1 MRANVGKSLAL
12 LTFGLVLSLVLAE
25 VALRVVGV
33 RFDASLY
40 GDDPI
45 TGWRLRP
52 NASGWWVSE
61 GHAYVRIN
69 SVGMHDREYPLDKP
83 ADTVRIAVLG
93 DSVTAAVQVDVR
105 RNFTRVLEQRLA
117 ACEAYR
123 GKRVEVMNFG
133 VPGFG
138 TAQELLTFRH
148 RALPYHPD
156 AVILAFFTYNDVQ
169 NNHRALNPVD
179 ASKSPYFVLRGDQLV
194 LDDSFRETLR
204 RQLYGRLRDAFGDLV
219 NRSRVAQLVAD
230 VFVRRMVF
238 RRATRQEA
246 ATLTTRFGEHPDDLI
261 YGPPDVPEMRE
272 AWRVT
277 EALILALFSEAR
289 SRGVKFWLVSLSQT
303 PQHLPPKPREDVVKR
318 RGIKDLFYPDRR
330 LEEFARRHAIPA
342 LILAPRFAEYA
353 ARHDEPLSFGDGHYN
368 EHGHRLVGDAI
379 AERLCSGL

>member
-1 MRANVGKSLAL
+1 MRANIGKSLAL

-105 RNFTRVLEQRLA
+105 RNFTRVLGQRLA
-117 ACEAYR
+117 AWEAYL
-123 GKRVEVMNFG
+123 GKRV
-133 VPGFG
+133 
-138 TAQELLTFRH
+138 
-148 RALPYHPD
+148 
-156 AVILAFFTYNDVQ
+156 
-169 NNHRALNPVD
+169 
-179 ASKSPYFVLRGDQLV
+179 
-194 LDDSFRETLR
+194 
-204 RQLYGRLRDAFGDLV
+204 
-219 NRSRVAQLVAD
+219 
-230 VFVRRMVF
+230 
-238 RRATRQEA
+238 EA

-330 LEEFARRHAIPA
+330 LEAFARRHAIPA

>member
-133 VPGFG
+133 
-138 TAQELLTFRH
+138 E
-148 RALPYHPD
+148 
-156 AVILAFFTYNDVQ
+156 
-169 NNHRALNPVD
+169 
-179 ASKSPYFVLRGDQLV
+179 
-194 LDDSFRETLR
+194 
-204 RQLYGRLRDAFGDLV
+204 LV
-219 NRSRVAQLVAD
+219 NRSRVAQLVAE
-230 VFVRRMVF
+230 VFVRRIVF
-238 RRATRQEA
+238 RRAKRQEA

-330 LEEFARRHAIPA
+330 LEAFARRHAIPA